1 MAAPELHEQ
10 LPLSRANWVVS
21 TVRSKELNLALVQH
35 LKHRGYDGKVALTA
49 TNQEEAHAF
58 EKAGACVVLRPF
70 ADAAE
75 QAADALTYA
84 MDFLPANINWPI
96 GFREVR
102 IQSDAS
108 VAGKKIRDIP
118 LRSETGVSILAV
130 SRAGRVY
137 YDPQP
142 DYQIYPGDRLVIM
155 GSVEALRQAETLL
168 RQFQKSDNVDE
179 SSDNFVVAE
188 NSLAANTR
196 LVGQTLAEVRF
207 RQSHGVT
214 VAGIRRGEDQM
225 VIPTPTGRL
234 AAYDSLIIM
243 GNAKAVELLKQHEPL

>member
-1 MAAPELHEQ
+1 
-10 LPLSRANWVVS
+10 
-21 TVRSKELNLALVQH
+21 
-35 LKHRGYDGKVALTA
+35 LTA

-58 EKAGACVVLRPF
+58 EKAGASVVLRPF

-84 MDFLPANINWPI
+84 MDFLPANIHWPI

-142 DYQIYPGDRLVIM
+142 DYQIYPGDRLIIM
-155 GSVEALRQAETLL
+155 GSVEELRQAETLL
-168 RQFQKSDNVDE
+168 REFQRSDSADE
-179 SSDNFVVAE
+179 SSDNLVVAE
-188 NSLAANTR
+188 IRIADHSG

-207 RQSHGVT
+207 RQRHGVT
-214 VAGIRRGEDQM
+214 VAGIWRGENQM
-225 VIPTPTGRL
+225 VIPTPAERL
-234 AAYDSLIIM
+234 SANDSLIVI
-243 GNAKAVELLKQHEPL
+243 GNSKAVEFLKLNEPL